1 MTIDATVFTQNIT
14 QVHGQTGVDWLESLP
29 VIVADCAQRWS
40 LNLQPHFE
48 NLSYNFVA
56 PAVQAGSR
64 AVVLKAGVVKDG
76 VPDRELLS
84 EHDALSH
91 FDGQGM
97 VRLLDADLKV
107 GVMLLERLTPGTPL
121 KTIAD
126 DERATRIAAEV
137 MKALWKSAPAEH
149 TFPSVVDWAA
159 GLRRLRVQFDGGCG
173 PFPAQLVEKAEAL
186 FTELIDSMDE
196 AVLLHGDLHQNN
208 ILMSER
214 RPWLGIDPKGVIGEP
229 AYETGAFLRNIPLRS
244 YEGQAKKQLARAVDQ
259 FTEQLAL
266 DRQRIVKWGIAQA
279 VLSAWWSFED
289 HGEGWE
295 PDLLLAELLEALV

>member
-1 MTIDATVFTQNIT
+1 MTIDDTAFTRNIS
-14 QVHGQTGVDWLESLP
+14 QVHGQTGVKWLESLP

-40 LNLQPHFE
+40 LKLQPPFD
-48 NLSYNFVA
+48 NLSYNYVA
-56 PAVQAGSR
+56 PAVQAVGR

-76 VPDRELLS
+76 VPDREFLS
-84 EHDALSH
+84 EHDALSY

-97 VRLLDADLKV
+97 VRLLDADLKA

-121 KTIAD
+121 KTLAI
-126 DERATRIAAEV
+126 DERAIGIAAEI
-137 MKALWKSAPAEH
+137 MQALWKPAPVKH
-149 TFPSVVDWAA
+149 TFPSVASWAA
-159 GLRRLRVQFDGGCG
+159 GLRRLRAQFEGGCG
-173 PFPAQLVEKAEAL
+173 PFPVQLVEKAEAL
-186 FTELIDSMDE
+186 FTELVDSMDE

-214 RPWLGIDPKGVIGEP
+214 RPWLGIDPKGLIGEP
-229 AYETGAFLRNIPLRS
+229 VYETGAFLRNIPLQPV
-244 YEGQAKKQLARAVDQ
+244 EGQAKKQLARAVDQ
-259 FTEQLAL
+259 FTEQLEL

-295 PDLLLAELLEALV
+295 PALILAELLETLV